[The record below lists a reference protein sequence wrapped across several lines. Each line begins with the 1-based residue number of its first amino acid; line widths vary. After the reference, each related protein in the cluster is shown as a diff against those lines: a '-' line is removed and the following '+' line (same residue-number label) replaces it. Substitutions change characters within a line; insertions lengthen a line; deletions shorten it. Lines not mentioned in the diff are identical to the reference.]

1 METNQII
8 NALEVIIES
17 LKQPKPVIDYKAL
30 NVGDVLPGGSI
41 VVYKE
46 EAELL
51 IAAPPETE
59 VKCQWSEDFAAAFES
74 LSRHG
79 FNNVGWFIPNVGQLF
94 LAYLYN
100 RKAFSATPY
109 WSSTEASSTNSCS
122 VYFGNGCQSALSKAN
137 TLCVR
142 AFRRVIL

>member
-17 LKQPKPVIDYKAL
+17 LKQTKPVINYKAL
-30 NVGDVLPGGSI
+30 NVGDVLPDGSI

-51 IAAPPETE
+51 IAAPKETE
-59 VKCQWSEDFAAAFES
+59 VRCQWSEDFAQVFEK

-79 FNNVGWFIPNVGQLF
+79 FNSVEWFIPNVGQLR
-94 LAYLYN
+94 LAYLHN
-100 RKAFSATPY
+100 KKAFSATFY
-109 WSSTEASSTNSCS
+109 WSSTEASSTFSCL
-122 VYFGNGCQSALSKAN
+122 VFFTNGNQRTSSKTN
-137 TLCVR
+137 TDCVR